1 MFIHC
6 AQTIH
11 LVNKEEACRGPSI
24 DLQKVVFGMHTPR
37 SPVLSFFGSTVW
49 RPILVGIESGLSL
62 TKSGLY
68 DRM

>member
-11 LVNKEEACRGPSI
+11 LVNKEEVCHCPSI
-24 DLQKVVFGMHTPR
+24 NLQAVFGMHTPR

-49 RPILVGIESGLSL
+49 RPILAGIESGLLL
-62 TKSGLY
+62 TKSGLD